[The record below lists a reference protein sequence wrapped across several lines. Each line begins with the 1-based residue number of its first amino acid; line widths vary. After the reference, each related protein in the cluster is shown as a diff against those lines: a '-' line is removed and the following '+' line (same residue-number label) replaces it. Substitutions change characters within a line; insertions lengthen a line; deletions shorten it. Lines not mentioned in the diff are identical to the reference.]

1 MAYSFSGTIFDS
13 ELRSLNNMIKVLSFL
28 SLALVSFAQ
37 PHPLHVSVTE
47 INYDEKDRALEI
59 MVRIFVDDLE
69 TTLRKREN
77 LPELDI
83 LNPKGKTLDQ
93 MMRAYL
99 EHSLAVSLDGKR
111 QALNY
116 LGAERDGEAF
126 IFYVEIP
133 KVRKWRKVSVFNSIL
148 TEVFDDQS
156 NLVHVSSSS
165 AVKSLRLNKG
175 NPSGELSFED

>member
-1 MAYSFSGTIFDS
+1 
-13 ELRSLNNMIKVLSFL
+13 MIKVLVFV

-69 TTLRKREN
+69 TTLRKRES

-99 EHSLAVSLDGKR
+99 DQSVAVSLDGKR

-116 LGAERDGEAF
+116 LGSERDGEAF
-126 IFYVEIP
+126 IFYVEVP
-133 KVRKWRKVSVFNSIL
+133 KVKKWKKVSVFNSIL

-156 NLVHVSSSS
+156 NLVHVTSSSV
-165 AVKSLRLNKG
+165 VKSLRLNKG
-175 NPSGELSFED
+175 NPSGELSFQD